1 MKIKDPVRFRTGSAA
16 LGRFALA
23 AMLSGL
29 MAGPV
34 TGGDAQV
41 WLAGFSLAARSG
53 GEAPAATTWASSAG
67 AARRAAA
74 GIALPESAGIPVPS
88 GPALRPVSWGEA
100 AKSPRPP
107 VKTGKVAA
115 QILAGA
121 AVTAGA
127 FALSIVTASE
137 YTLDDDEA
145 MRKRAT
151 VWTIVGG
158 AALMPWL
165 VHLIGESGPMAGSL
179 GKTYLF
185 GVVGA
190 AVGGLTLY
198 LAFESD
204 SDALGVL
211 ALAVTAFGPAV
222 GAVIGFNS
230 SRRYDGTE
238 QVKTALLN
246 MGQGKLRLGLP
257 APMLFVSGPGRRSPG
272 LAIRIFEAEL

>member
-1 MKIKDPVRFRTGSAA
+1 MIVAPGTHGGWDGFPVGSETK
-16 LGRFALA
+16 
-23 AMLSGL
+23 
-29 MAGPV
+29 PV
-34 TGGDAQV
+34 
-41 WLAGFSLAARSG
+41 F
-53 GEAPAATTWASSAG
+53 
-67 AARRAAA
+67 
-74 GIALPESAGIPVPS
+74 
-88 GPALRPVSWGEA
+88 WGEVDKA
-100 AKSPRPP
+100 QRPP

-158 AALMPWL
+158 AALTPWL